1 MLSEREERELLLIEE
16 GLRDDGLFAFAF
28 PTARRPLHRRP
39 WVVRTA
45 IAFGLVLILAGLV
58 LEASGL
64 ALQGLLLAGGSYA
77 WWCWKLK
84 PTSRKPAPTA
94 RADRRWWG
102 FPPVY

>member
-1 MLSEREERELLLIEE
+1 MLSEREERELLVIEE

-28 PTARRPLHRRP
+28 RTARRPLHRRR

-45 IAFGLVLILAGLV
+45 TAFGLVLILAGLV

-84 PTSRKPAPTA
+84 PSSRTSAPAV

-102 FPPVY
+102 FPPVH

>member
-1 MLSEREERELLLIEE
+1 MLSEREERELLVIEE

-28 PTARRPLHRRP
+28 RTARRPLHRRR

-84 PTSRKPAPTA
+84 PSSRTSAPAV

-102 FPPVY
+102 FPPVH

>member
-1 MLSEREERELLLIEE
+1 MLSEREERELLVIEQ
-16 GLRDDGLFAFAF
+16 GLLDDGRFTYAF
-28 PTARRPLHRRP
+28 PSERRPLHRRP

-58 LEASGL
+58 LSASGL

-84 PTSRKPAPTA
+84 PSSRKPVPAP

>member
-84 PTSRKPAPTA
+84 PSSRTSAPAV